1 MKRYYIEND
10 EIIFAETPEEFM
22 RELRLGSKLD
32 SETPEI
38 SYLMQFFERIETY
51 YGKTINCN
59 VFDYDGWVSELIRIG
74 FIKKVEDF
82 QPNLN

>member
-1 MKRYYIEND
+1 
-10 EIIFAETPEEFM
+10 M

-38 SYLMQFFERIETY
+38 IYLKEFFERIETY
-51 YGKTINCN
+51 YGQTINCKID
-59 VFDYDGWVSELIRIG
+59 DYDGCVSELIRIG
-74 FIKKVEDF
+74 FIRKVEDF